1 MKNIFYKLFQD
12 ELINAIK
19 TLLSEKYPDYIFEAI
34 YEDPGIHFLGEK
46 YIRIKFW
53 DLVNQRRLWVGLSVS
68 EKEQLKPDISLI
80 EELIYRID
88 SELKKFKE
96 GES

>member
-1 MKNIFYKLFQD
+1 MDNNFQD
-12 ELINAIK
+12 KLINAIK
-19 TLLSEKYPDYIFEAI
+19 TLLSEAHPDYIFEEI
-34 YEDPGIHFLGEK
+34 YEDPDIHFLGEK
-46 YIRIKFW
+46 YIRIKFL
-53 DLVNQRRLWVGLSVS
+53 DVVNQRRIWVGLSVS
-68 EKEQLKPDISLI
+68 EQEQLKPDAPLI

>member
-1 MKNIFYKLFQD
+1 MDNDFQD
-12 ELINAIK
+12 KLINAIK
-19 TLLSEKYPDYIFEAI
+19 TLLSEAYPDYIFETI
-34 YEDPGIHFLGEK
+34 YEDPGIHFLGER

-53 DLVNQRRLWVGLSVS
+53 DCLNQRRLWVGLSVT
-68 EKEQLKPDISLI
+68 EKDQFKQDISLI

>member
-1 MKNIFYKLFQD
+1 MDNIFQD

-34 YEDPGIHFLGEK
+34 YEDSGIHFLDER
-46 YIRIKFW
+46 YISVKFW
-53 DLVNQRRLWVGLSVS
+53 DCVNRRRLWVGLSVS
-68 EKEQLKPDISLI
+68 KPEQLKLNISLI

-88 SELKKFKE
+88 SGLKKFKE
-96 GES
+96 GKS